1 MHNTRSLAKRILSQF
16 VHDKGALVL
25 LFVTPIITLLLLG
38 VLFSSE
44 ASAPRIATV
53 HLPSSFQT
61 ALEQQDVRIQDVAEI
76 QAERLL
82 DDGDVDAV
90 LRIKDG
96 TTLSIKAEGSDPS
109 KTAAVVN
116 VVYGALNES
125 REKAAEAIKADLAEQ
140 KNDLARLFQ
149 EAQGR
154 EDAMKAAMQNLI
166 SKVPSYLR
174 AQAIASIAGLMGQGP
189 SSVNLESLSVDVT
202 KYMAIQDTDISY
214 LHGNEN
220 RGAFDYYGPV
230 VIGLLLFVFVFLTTG
245 ISLMNERGFGALS
258 RFLAT
263 PVKATQVAGGYT
275 LGFGLPALIQ
285 TGLILWLALAFVG
298 FPNEGNVFLVVLA
311 GVLIT
316 LVSMTLGLFVSSLAS
331 SSFRIIHLMLLFM
344 IPQILLCG
352 LFDLS
357 GSPAWLQTLSG
368 CLPLTQGVDAL
379 RAVMLQGA
387 TLADLTQNLLVLTG
401 YIVVFFL
408 LTAWAFRK
416 KRAKGSVA

>member
-16 VHDKGALVL
+16 VHDKGTLIL

-38 VLFSSE
+38 ALLNSE
-44 ASAPRIATV
+44 ASTPRIATV

-61 ALEQQDVRIQDVAEI
+61 ALEQQEAHIQDVTEI

-96 TTLSIKAEGSDPS
+96 TMLSIKAEGSDSS

-125 REKAAEAIKADLAEQ
+125 REKAAEAIEADLAEQ

-154 EDAMKAAMQNLI
+154 EDAMRAALQNLI
-166 SKVPSYLR
+166 SKVPPYLR
-174 AQAIASIAGLMGQGP
+174 SQVIASTAGLIGQGS
-189 SSVNLESLSVDVT
+189 SSVDLESLSVDVT

-258 RFLAT
+258 RFLT
-263 PVKATQVAGGYT
+263 TSVKATQVAGGYVI
-275 LGFGLPALIQ
+275 GFGLPALIQ

-298 FPNEGNVFLVVLA
+298 FPSEGNVFLVVLVGA
-311 GVLIT
+311 LIA
-316 LVSMTLGLFVSSLAS
+316 LASMTLGLFVSGLVS
-331 SSFRIIHLMLLFM
+331 SPFRIIQLMLLFM

-357 GSPAWLQTLSG
+357 GSSAWLQALSE
-368 CLPLTQGVDAL
+368 CLPLTQGIDAL
-379 RAVMLQGA
+379 RAIMLQGA
-387 TLADLTQNLLVLTG
+387 ALADITQNLLVLAG
-401 YIVVFFL
+401 YIVAFFF

-416 KRAKGSVA
+416 KRAKGTVA